1 MTYALDRCR
10 RPFDRMRRREL
21 LLQVCGLAIAVFP
34 LAARAQPQTR
44 RIPVVGFLQASA
56 PVDRYSNAFR
66 QGMREYGYVDGQN
79 VRIEDRWA
87 GGRADRLPELIS
99 DLLTH
104 GVDVFVA
111 GGANAAAAIRRA
123 VDKPVVVVGFGD
135 PMTSGL
141 VASMAHPG
149 GSVTGFSI
157 LGEELQGKQLQILKE
172 SVPGLARIGFIWNPD
187 GTEGTAWSRSVQAAA
202 PLLGIE
208 IDLVPLRSADD
219 LVEIERAAARGVRGL
234 LVARDFVTDSFSDQI
249 IARSLASRMATMFPQ
264 RSFADAGGLL
274 SYGANLPDLY
284 RRAADYVDKILKG
297 ANPAELPIQQ
307 PVKFDFVINLKTAK
321 ALGLTIPPSILA
333 RADEVIE

>member
-1 MTYALDRCR
+1 MTYTLDRYR
-10 RPFDRMRRREL
+10 RQVDRMRRRAI
-21 LLQVCGLAIAVFP
+21 LQVFGLAVAAFP
-34 LAARAQPQTR
+34 LAIRAQAQTG
-44 RIPVVGFLQASA
+44 RIPVVGFLQVSA

-66 QGMREYGYVDGQN
+66 QGMREYGYVDGQS

-87 GGRADRLPELIS
+87 EGRADRLPELIS

-104 GVDVFVA
+104 GVDVFVT
-111 GGANAAAAIRRA
+111 GGANGASAIRRA

-135 PMTSGL
+135 PIASGL
-141 VASMAHPG
+141 VASMAHPC

-157 LGEELQGKQLQILKE
+157 LGEELQGKQLEIPKKT
-172 SVPGLARIGFIWNPD
+172 VPGLARIGFIWNPD
-187 GTEGTAWSRSVQAAA
+187 GTEGPAWLRSVQAAA

-219 LVEIERAAARGVRGL
+219 LVGIERAAARGVRGL
-234 LVARDFVTDSFSDQI
+234 LVARDFVTDSISDQI
-249 IARSLASRMATMFPQ
+249 IARSLALRMAAMFPQ

-297 ANPAELPIQQ
+297 TDPAELPIQQ
-307 PVKFDFVINLKTAK
+307 PVKFDFVVNLKTAK
-321 ALGLTIPPSILA
+321 ALGLTIPQTILA